1 MNTLFSAPFALLVS
15 NELIDSIS
23 RLPLFLQVVLAV
35 VAVGLGFAV
44 LKKLVK
50 VAIWLVLIVLAI
62 IAYQT
67 YFN

>member
-1 MNTLFSAPFALLVS
+1 MNTLSFLIAAD
-15 NELIDSIS
+15 LIDKIS

-35 VAVGLGFAV
+35 IAVGLGFAI

-50 VAIWLVLIVLAI
+50 VAIWLVLIFLAI
-62 IAYQT
+62 VLYQT

>member
-1 MNTLFSAPFALLVS
+1 MNTLSYLIS
-15 NELIDSIS
+15 MDLIDNIS

-35 VAVGLGFAV
+35 IAVGLGFAI

-62 IAYQT
+62 IAYQA

>member
-1 MNTLFSAPFALLVS
+1 MNTSLLS
-15 NELIDSIS
+15 LLMASSLIESIS

-35 VAVGLGFAV
+35 VAVGLGFAI

-67 YFN
+67 YFQ

>member
-1 MNTLFSAPFALLVS
+1 MNTLSLLIATD
-15 NELIDSIS
+15 LIDSIS

-35 VAVGLGFAV
+35 IAVGLGFAI

>member
-1 MNTLFSAPFALLVS
+1 MNTSFLSLLIS
-15 NELIDSIS
+15 LDLIESIS

-35 VAVGLGFAV
+35 IAVGLGFAI

-67 YFN
+67 YFQ

>member
-1 MNTLFSAPFALLVS
+1 MASS
-15 NELIDSIS
+15 LIESIS

-35 VAVGLGFAV
+35 VAVGLGFAI

-50 VAIWLVLIVLAI
+50 VVIWLVLIVLAI

-67 YFN
+67 YFH

>member
-1 MNTLFSAPFALLVS
+1 MNTLFSAPFALLLS

-35 VAVGLGFAV
+35 VAVGLGFAI

-67 YFN
+67 YVQ

>member
-1 MNTLFSAPFALLVS
+1 MNTSLFSLLMAS
-15 NELIDSIS
+15 DLIESVS

-35 VAVGLGFAV
+35 IAVGLGFAI

-67 YFN
+67 YFQ

>member
-1 MNTLFSAPFALLVS
+1 MNTLSFLLAADLV
-15 NELIDSIS
+15 ESIS

-35 VAVGLGFAV
+35 IAVGLGFAI
-44 LKKLVK
+44 LKKFVK
-50 VAIWLVLIVLAI
+50 VAIWLVLILLAI

>member
-1 MNTLFSAPFALLVS
+1 MNTSLLSLLVAS
-15 NELIDSIS
+15 SLIENIS
-23 RLPLFLQVVLAV
+23 RLPLFLQVILAV
-35 VAVGLGFAV
+35 VAVGLGFAI

-67 YFN
+67 YFH

>member
-1 MNTLFSAPFALLVS
+1 MNTSLFSLLMAS
-15 NELIDSIS
+15 DLIESIS

-35 VAVGLGFAV
+35 IAVGLGFAI

-50 VAIWLVLIVLAI
+50 VAIWLILIVLAI

-67 YFN
+67 YFQ